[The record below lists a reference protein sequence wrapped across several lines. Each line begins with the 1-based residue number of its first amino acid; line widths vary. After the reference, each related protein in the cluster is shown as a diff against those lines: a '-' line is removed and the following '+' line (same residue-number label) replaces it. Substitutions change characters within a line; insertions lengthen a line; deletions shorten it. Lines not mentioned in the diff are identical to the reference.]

1 MCEYGDK
8 TASDCLIDVFIR
20 YWEVIESYRRI
31 IFTAG
36 KYALTNY
43 RQFIFPYDYALSLIV
58 LSVIVRGTD
67 SQAALA
73 VILSMI
79 SIKLY
84 QVYQVTAFMC
94 VLNYSTFVS
103 HLYKSL

>member
-1 MCEYGDK
+1 MGDK
-8 TASDCLIDVFIR
+8 TASYCLIDVFIR

-31 IFTAG
+31 LFTAG
-36 KYALTNY
+36 KYTLTNY
-43 RQFIFPYDYALSLIV
+43 RQFSFPYDCVLSLIV
-58 LSVIVRGTD
+58 LSVIVRGTN

-84 QVYQVTAFMC
+84 QAYQVTAFMC
-94 VLNYSTFVS
+94 VLNYFIYVS
-103 HLYKSL
+103 HLFKSL

>member
-1 MCEYGDK
+1 MEDK

-43 RQFIFPYDYALSLIV
+43 RQFILPYDCVSSLIV
-58 LSVIVRGTD
+58 LSVILRGTN

-79 SIKLY
+79 SIKIY
-84 QVYQVTAFMC
+84 QAYQVTAFIC
-94 VLNYSTFVS
+94 VLNYLTFVS
-103 HLYKSL
+103 PFHIIIAL

>member
-1 MCEYGDK
+1 MCKNGDK
-8 TASDCLIDVFIR
+8 IR

-36 KYALTNY
+36 NYALSNY
-43 RQFIFPYDYALSLIV
+43 RQFILSYDCVLSLIV
-58 LSVIVRGTD
+58 LSVIVRGTN

-84 QVYQVTAFMC
+84 QAYQVTAFMC
-94 VLNYSTFVS
+94 VLNYFAYVS
-103 HLYKSL
+103 HLFISL

>member
-1 MCEYGDK
+1 MGDK

-36 KYALTNY
+36 MYALTNY
-43 RQFIFPYDYALSLIV
+43 MQFILPYDCVLSLIV
-58 LSVIVRGTD
+58 LSVIVRGTN

-84 QVYQVTAFMC
+84 QAYQVTTFMC
-94 VLNYSTFVS
+94 VLNYFIYVS
-103 HLYKSL
+103 HLFKSL

>member
-1 MCEYGDK
+1 MGDK
-8 TASDCLIDVFIR
+8 RASDCLIDVFIR

-43 RQFIFPYDYALSLIV
+43 KQLILPYDCVLSLIV
-58 LSVIVRGTD
+58 LSVIVRGTN

-94 VLNYSTFVS
+94 VPNYFAYVS
-103 HLYKSL
+103 PFHIIIAL